1 MKKLLGIVVLGLLLS
16 GKAYA
21 EIIYINCENTIKN
34 TKFLFKINTSK
45 KAMTLIPGI
54 KGEQVTTKFNDEI
67 IIMKIKDVESFD
79 KDPLDKNKL
88 ILSNKGD
95 YIFHLNRVTGIMS
108 YLHDNPSKKK
118 ELQSYTNAKCIK
130 VKKQI

>member
-16 GKAYA
+16 VNAYA
-21 EIIYINCENTIKN
+21 EIIYINCENTQKN
-34 TKFLFKINTSK
+34 TEFLFKINTLK
-45 KAMTLIPGI
+45 KKMTLIPGM

-67 IIMKIKDVESFD
+67 INMRIKDVESFD
-79 KDPLDKNKL
+79 VDPLDKNKF

-95 YIFHLNRVTGIMS
+95 YIFNLNRVTGKMI
-108 YLHDNPSKKK
+108 YLHDNPSKRN
-118 ELQSYTNAKCIK
+118 EVQSYTNAKCIK